1 EAAALSPELA
11 EALKAYSAAET
22 KAEQQEL
29 LNSLINK
36 WAETDPAYGTG
47 VQFLPPM
54 IKTANEGMRYHL
66 QSV

>member
-1 EAAALSPELA
+1 
-11 EALKAYSAAET
+11 AYSAAET

-36 WAETDPAYGTG
+36 WAETAPAYGTG

-54 IKTANEGMRYHL
+54 IRTVSEGMGLTSMREKDHG
-66 QSV
+66 QAA